1 MINNKNL
8 SATAELSSIA
18 RRLMLYSSF
27 MSNCGLLNGKMGVV
41 LFFYHYSIYTRC
53 SRYRRFAD
61 ELIEEIYHE
70 VSKHTPKDFAN
81 GLCGIVWGLTYLVQ
95 CGFVDMDDDIF
106 EELDAKIMEWDIS
119 NISDYSIETGLSG
132 VGLYLMCRLHGGK
145 GNINIPITY
154 SEKVLSRLSESSAP
168 ECQMVYASFMNRQFP
183 LSELQKQMLCSLL
196 PIYKSSKQ
204 AKMIGIKEGLAG
216 VGLRM
221 LLCN

>member
-1 MINNKNL
+1 MTNIKNL
-8 SATAELSSIA
+8 SASAELSSIA

-27 MSNCGLLNGKMGVV
+27 ISNCGLLNGKMGVV

-81 GLCGIVWGLTYLVQ
+81 GLCGIVWGLTYLVK

-132 VGLYLMCRLHGGK
+132 VGLYLICRLYGSK
-145 GNINIPITY
+145 GQVNIPVAY
-154 SEKVLSRLSESSAP
+154 RDKVIRRLAESSAP
-168 ECQMVYASFMNRQFP
+168 ECQMVYTCFKNNQQSFPVQ
-183 LSELQKQMLCSLL
+183 QKQMLCSML
-196 PIYKSSKQ
+196 PLFKSSKQ